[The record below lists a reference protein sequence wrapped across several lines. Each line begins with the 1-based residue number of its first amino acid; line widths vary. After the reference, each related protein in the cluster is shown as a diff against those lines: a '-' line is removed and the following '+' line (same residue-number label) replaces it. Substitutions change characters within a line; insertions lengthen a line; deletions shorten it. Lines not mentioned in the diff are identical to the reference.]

1 MFSIIIAVCIYFLSV
16 QGYLNVQGK
25 LVKAIQI
32 YGPRKMAYTLFKKRL
47 LCQIH
52 YNIMSTLKKVSISY
66 QSSILVQLLKV
77 DLEYLPKYQ
86 KFKQFVRTEKFL
98 MHMYSKMSKIGNL
111 VQHALRVQMYVHYFM
126 AYYLVNLIIL
136 IIIWFSSYLN

>member
-1 MFSIIIAVCIYFLSV
+1 MFSLIIGLILIYFLCV
-16 QGYLNVQGK
+16 QGYIYLQGK

-47 LCQIH
+47 LCRIH
-52 YNIMSTLKKVSISY
+52 YYIMRTLTKVSISN

-98 MHMYSKMSKIGNL
+98 MHMYSKMSEIGNL
-111 VQHALRVQMYVHYFM
+111 IQHSLRVPT
-126 AYYLVNLIIL
+126 
-136 IIIWFSSYLN
+136 